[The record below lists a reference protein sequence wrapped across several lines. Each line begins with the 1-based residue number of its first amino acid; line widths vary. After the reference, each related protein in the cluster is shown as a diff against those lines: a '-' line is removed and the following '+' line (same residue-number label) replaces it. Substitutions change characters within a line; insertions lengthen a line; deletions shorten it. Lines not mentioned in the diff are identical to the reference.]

1 MPHSLPPLPYPYEA
15 MEPHIDTQTMK
26 LHHDMHHKSYVDGLN
41 AAEDKLAAARQSG
54 DFAAVK
60 HLARELAF
68 HGSGHFLH
76 CIFWNNLAPAG
87 KGGGGEPSGALAD
100 QIKKDFGS
108 GDAFQKQFSANA
120 TAVEGGGW
128 GMVVWQGPPGAG
140 KLEILGVEKHQVN
153 TQLSTQ
159 PVLVLDVWEHA
170 YYLKYQNRRAE
181 YVKAFWNVVNWK
193 DVGDRLAKLKS

>member
-1 MPHSLPPLPYPYEA
+1 MPHSL
-15 MEPHIDTQTMK
+15 
-26 LHHDMHHKSYVDGLN
+26 HKSYVDGLN

>member
-1 MPHSLPPLPYPYEA
+1 
-15 MEPHIDTQTMK
+15 MK

-76 CIFWNNLAPAG
+76 SIFWNNLAPAG
-87 KGGGGEPSGALAD
+87 RGGGGEPSGPLAD
-100 QIKKDFGS
+100 EIKRDFGS
-108 GDAFQKQFSANA
+108 WDAFQKQFSANA

-128 GMVVWQGPPGAG
+128 GMLVWQGPPGAG

-153 TQLSTQ
+153 TQFTAQ

-193 DVGDRLAKLKS
+193 DVGDRLAKVRHS